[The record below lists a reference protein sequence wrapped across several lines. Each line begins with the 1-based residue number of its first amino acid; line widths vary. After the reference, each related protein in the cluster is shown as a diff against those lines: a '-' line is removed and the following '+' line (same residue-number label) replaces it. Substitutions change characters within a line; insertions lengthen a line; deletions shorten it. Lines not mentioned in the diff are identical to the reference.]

1 MCVCVVY
8 VTLCAVSVFVCVMF
22 VCCVVCLF
30 VCVCVFVVVVGLCNE
45 TCGWRCYGPDADNC
59 CHPNCA
65 VGCTG
70 PGPQDCMVCSSVC
83 LSACVSLHLSV
94 CVSLHLSRPSCP
106 SAPLSFR
113 LERSNPDHQASSS
126 VKSFCLIESTG
137 LMFNNKNGIYV
148 TEVPEKNVKKLSAV
162 EN

>member
-1 MCVCVVY
+1 MAPILLFLFCI
-8 VTLCAVSVFVCVMF
+8 LF
-22 VCCVVCLF
+22 VCLF
-30 VCVCVFVVVVGLCNE
+30 VCLCVCVCSGGGTVQRDMWLAMLRTWRRQLLPSQLCCGLHRAW
-45 TCGWRCYGPDADNC
+45 TSGLYG
-59 CHPNCA
+59 
-65 VGCTG
+65 
-70 PGPQDCMVCSSVC
+70 MFIC
-83 LSACVSLHLSV
+83 LSVSLCVSPSV
-94 CVSLHLSRPSCP
+94 RCVSLHLSRPSCP

-162 EN
+162 ENWWNI